1 MKIKLA
7 ALAMMAVASSW
18 FGGERSH
25 ASQSVSISHF
35 ISKEKPVRP
44 SIPAINNA
52 FTRSD
57 TKRKAKRGKA
67 K

>member
-18 FGGERSH
+18 FGGEHSH
-25 ASQSVSISHF
+25 ASQSTNSPRF
-35 ISKEKPVRP
+35 TNRDKPVRP
-44 SIPAINNA
+44 SMPAINNA